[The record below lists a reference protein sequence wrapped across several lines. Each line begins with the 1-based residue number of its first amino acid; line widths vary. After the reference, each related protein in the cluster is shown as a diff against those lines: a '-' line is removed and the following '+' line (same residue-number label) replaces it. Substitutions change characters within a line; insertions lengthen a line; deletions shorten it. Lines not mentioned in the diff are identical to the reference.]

1 MIKIIKERTPETITE
16 YYIEFYYKD
25 DPNAG
30 FVFPAN
36 KDGSPA
42 FDKMP
47 PEAKVNY
54 EKCLTD
60 DRLTE
65 AEFKVDKRTYMNP
78 AVGKCVCGREVV
90 LEGGYEGAVQCECGR
105 WYNLFGQSLIDPKY
119 WYRDEDD
126 YESDLPE
133 EYYED

>member
-1 MIKIIKERTPETITE
+1 MLKIIKERTPETIIDR
-16 YYIEFYYKD
+16 YIEFKYKD

-30 FVFPAN
+30 FMFPALPN
-36 KDGSPA
+36 GEPDFDHMPA
-42 FDKMP
+42 
-47 PEAKVNY
+47 EAKANY

-65 AEFKVDKRTYMNP
+65 PELIVDKRTYMNP
-78 AVGKCVCGREVV
+78 AVGLCTCGKEVV
-90 LEGGYEGAVQCECGR
+90 LEGGHEGATQCECGR

-126 YESDLPE
+126 YYSDMPE
-133 EYYED
+133 DDYE